1 MELGNLLILALTAL
15 CSPAAGQTVVPST
28 AAPAAAPA
36 SVYGIPLP
44 QDRGP
49 WVIGEVL
56 FQGNKTVSAAALQ
69 DLVRARRGL
78 LYTPA
83 DVTSDLVS
91 LRGNAGILGA
101 RAAVYGIPE
110 APVPENY
117 RSISVST
124 MVARVVFTVEEKEL
138 LLPGLTPATTAP
150 QPVLAKAIPAAALSG
165 VVMTPT
171 AYRGS
176 AQENRPGLGLDA
188 NAVYFI
194 GRLYGKNTMSSR
206 PTNYIDRVGVWFLS
220 LDGKMQVQSEGT
232 WRPAVSVG
240 AEGILTFRDAPQPA
254 VQSPGVTASVSAKT
268 TRTLS
273 DGYVVV
279 SKKLGPVRTSM
290 GFAQGNGGDRIALL
304 TEFMSPTWLHVADP
318 SGPIDIQAKSRS
330 VLFGSLLMLPK
341 PHVPLAIEFLKP
353 NGMIRNPYLIN
364 LKAGYFLKLNFD
376 LAYLKFVGGWDLLG
390 MFQFRYAHFPRPLRR
405 K

>member
-1 MELGNLLILALTAL
+1 LNVERKILLSLALTAL
-15 CSPAAGQTVVPST
+15 CSPAAGQTV
-28 AAPAAAPA
+28 
-36 SVYGIPLP
+36 YGVPLP

-49 WVIGEVL
+49 WVIGDVL
-56 FQGNKTVSAAALQ
+56 FQGNRTVSAASLQ
-69 DLVRARRGL
+69 DAVRARRGL

-83 DVTSDLVS
+83 DVTNDLVS

-101 RAAVYGIPE
+101 RAAIYGIPE
-110 APVPENY
+110 VPVPESY

-124 MVARVVFTVEEKEL
+124 MVVRVVFTVEEKEL
-138 LLPGLTPATTAP
+138 LLPGLTPATTKQEP
-150 QPVLAKAIPAAALSG
+150 IVTKTIPAAALSG

-171 AYRGS
+171 AYRGLD
-176 AQENRPGLGLDA
+176 QDNHPGLGLDA

-194 GRLYGKNTMSSR
+194 GRLYGTNKMSSR

-220 LDGKMQVQSEGT
+220 VDGKMQVQSEST

-273 DGYVVV
+273 EGYVVA
-279 SKKLGPVRTSM
+279 SKKLGPVRSSV
-290 GFAQGNGGDRIALL
+290 GFAQGNGGDRVALL
-304 TEFMSPTWLHVADP
+304 TEFLSPTWLYTADP
-318 SGPIDIQAKSRS
+318 GNVVNGTEAKSRS
-330 VLFGSLLMLPK
+330 VFFASLLTLPK
-341 PHVPLAIEFLKP
+341 PHVPLAIEFMKP

-364 LKAGYFLKLNFD
+364 LKVGYFLKLNFD
-376 LAYLKFVGGWDLLG
+376 LAYLKFAGGWDLLG
-390 MFQFRYAHFPRPLRR
+390 MFQFRYAHFPRPLRKR
-405 K
+405 